1 MSPKKV
7 CWVFLNG
14 GRVSGFQ
21 VAKCQVPVLS
31 GPQLLPG
38 TAFCG
43 EGICSV
49 CSDRLV
55 MSAMDGAE
63 IEPQRWSIYRTT
75 DAQK

>member
-38 TAFCG
+38 TGFCG
-43 EGICSV
+43 EGICMV

-55 MSAMDGAE
+55 MSAMDGAGDRAPNVE
-63 IEPQRWSIYRTT
+63 YL
-75 DAQK
+75 QKQQTP